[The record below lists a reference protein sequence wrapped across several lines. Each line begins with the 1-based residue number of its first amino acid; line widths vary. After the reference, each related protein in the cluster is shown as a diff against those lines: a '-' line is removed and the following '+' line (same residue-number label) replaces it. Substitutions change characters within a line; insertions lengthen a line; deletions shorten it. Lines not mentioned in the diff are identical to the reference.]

1 MHADRLLLPVLAAAV
16 LLAACAPTVTLRVQD
31 FGSGDE
37 RIELSKTAFFP
48 STERASAAAA
58 LATLLYTDGLDTVG
72 PTQVAPLLGKKTAV
86 PALRDDLLAV
96 ARRYQRLPFVLPPTL
111 DAVLA
116 EVRSG
121 KPVLVFQKLDG
132 GRYSVVVGVDPLG
145 NRMILRSGS
154 EGRVYQPVDEF
165 ISRWKGGEHWAMVL
179 GDGSKVPASATL
191 DAWVAT
197 GEAATAAGD
206 PMLAEKGAHSAIARW
221 PDAVVPWVALGNAR
235 YAMKHWQGA
244 QDAYV
249 EALKRK
255 PENPVVRNNLAL
267 VLLERRCI
275 ALAEEQLQ
283 RAIAGETDPRL
294 LEAYDNTRALINRY
308 NGPAIYCPPP
318 DDASAPIE
326 YEIAPLNPETPRAP
340 SAPRRAA
347 PKPRP

>member
-1 MHADRLLLPVLAAAV
+1 MRRDRIVLSLAAA
-16 LLAACAPTVTLRVQD
+16 LLINACTPKVALRVQD

-72 PTQVAPLLGKKTAV
+72 PAQVAALLGKKTTV
-86 PALRDDLLAV
+86 PALRAELVEVTRKFD
-96 ARRYQRLPFVLPPTL
+96 RLPFVLPPTL
-111 DAVLA
+111 DALFA

-132 GRYSVVVGVDPLG
+132 GRYSVVVGVDPLT
-145 NRMILRSGS
+145 NRVILRSGG
-154 EGRVYQPVDEF
+154 EGRVYQPVEDF
-165 ISRWKGGEHWAMVL
+165 VSRWKQGDHWAMVL
-179 GDGSKVPASATL
+179 GDGSKVPASATTE
-191 DAWVAT
+191 AWVAA
-197 GEAATAAGD
+197 GEAATAAGH
-206 PMLAEKGAHSAIARW
+206 PALAEKGAYGAIARW
-221 PDAVVPWVALGNAR
+221 PEQVVPWVALGNAR
-235 YAMKHWQGA
+235 YAMKAWQGA

-249 EALKRK
+249 EALKLK

-275 ALAEEQLQ
+275 ALAEEQLE
-283 RAIAGETDPRL
+283 RAIAGETDAKL

-318 DDASAPIE
+318 DDAAAPIE
-326 YEIAPLNPETPRAP
+326 YEIAPLNPESPRASP
-340 SAPRRAA
+340 ARRRAA
-347 PKPRP
+347 PKPKP

>member
-1 MHADRLLLPVLAAAV
+1 MRADRLLPVLAVVA
-16 LLAACAPTVTLRVQD
+16 LLAACTPKVTLRVQD

-58 LATLLYTDGLDTVG
+58 LATLLYTDGLHAVG
-72 PTQVAPLLGKKTAV
+72 PAQVAPLLGKKTAV
-86 PALRDDLLAV
+86 PALRDDLLSV
-96 ARRYQRLPFVLPPTL
+96 ARRFERLPFVLPPTL
-111 DAVLA
+111 NAVFA

-132 GRYSVVVGVDPLG
+132 GRYSVVVGIDPLG
-145 NRMILRSGS
+145 NRVILRSGS

-165 ISRWKGGEHWAMVL
+165 VSRWKGGEQWAMVL
-179 GDGSKVPASATL
+179 GDGSRVPSSATL
-191 DAWVAT
+191 EAWVAA
-197 GEAATAAGD
+197 GEAATAAGF
-206 PMLAEKGAHSAIARW
+206 PVLAEKGAHSAIARW
-221 PDAVVPWVALGNAR
+221 PEAVVPWVALGNAR

-283 RAIAGETDPRL
+283 RAIDGETDPKL
-294 LEAYDNTRALINRY
+294 LEAYDNTRALLNRY
-308 NGPAIYCPPP
+308 SGPAIYCPPP

-347 PKPRP
+347 PKP